1 MWNRRSWKKIHKGQ
15 VLERYH
21 GEASRYMDQPRLL
34 SGLLDR
40 VQIYLGK
47 AITLKV
53 SGFTA
58 LIQDVP
64 LLIRLV
70 RAYQSGQYRS
80 IRRSSMAIVVAGL
93 LYFISPIDLV
103 PDFLG
108 AIGFIDVVAILGFI
122 FASIQRELQ
131 AFRRWELAS
140 R

>member
-21 GEASRYMDQPRLL
+21 GEAARYMDQPRLL

-47 AITLKV
+47 AIAMKV

-80 IRRSSMAIVVAGL
+80 IRRSSIVIAVAGL

-108 AIGFIDVVAILGFI
+108 AIGFIDDIAILGFV

-140 R
+140 

>member
-15 VLERYH
+15 ILERYQ
-21 GEASRYMDQPRLL
+21 GEAARYMNQPRLL

-47 AITLKV
+47 AIAMKV
-53 SGFTA
+53 SGFTT

-70 RAYQSGQYRS
+70 RAYQSGRYRS
-80 IRRSSMAIVVAGL
+80 IRRSSVIVAIAGL
-93 LYFISPIDLV
+93 LYFLSPIDLI

-108 AIGFIDVVAILGFI
+108 AIGFIDDIAILGFV
-122 FASIQRELQ
+122 FASIQREIQ
-131 AFRRWELAS
+131 AFRRWELAF
-140 R
+140 